1 MSDDIVLPD
10 WIYEGAEVWVL
21 RAHGGWSSEAAPTW
35 CKVVRLT
42 AQRIIVQWT
51 AAKEASFLKDGLRGI
66 GEVKDYVLIPE
77 HHNSVTKALRSDAV
91 KEAMA
96 ELRSVVNEL
105 LLGNRI
111 GWNELPNA
119 VEAAKMLN
127 SASSLAV
134 IKLARAA
141 DRYGEGLPRSDR
153 R

>member
-1 MSDDIVLPD
+1 
-10 WIYEGAEVWVL
+10 
-21 RAHGGWSSEAAPTW
+21 
-35 CKVVRLT
+35 
-42 AQRIIVQWT
+42 
-51 AAKEASFLKDGLRGI
+51 
-66 GEVKDYVLIPE
+66 
-77 HHNSVTKALRSDAV
+77 
-91 KEAMA
+91 MA

-119 VEAAKMLN
+119 VEAAEMLN